1 MFLRLLEVGG
11 IVYGREIDLID
22 ALLLVAPSVLVGI
35 INDGTAS
42 DFGQAADVDGCRLRT
57 ALLDDDVPLVAAVQ
71 WRSCS
76 CCNVRLRGRAVR
88 RRAGWS

>member
-57 ALLDDDVPLVAAVQ
+57 ALLDDVPLVPAVQ

-76 CCNVRLRGRAVR
+76 CCNVRLPGLCVDVPGGRE
-88 RRAGWS
+88 